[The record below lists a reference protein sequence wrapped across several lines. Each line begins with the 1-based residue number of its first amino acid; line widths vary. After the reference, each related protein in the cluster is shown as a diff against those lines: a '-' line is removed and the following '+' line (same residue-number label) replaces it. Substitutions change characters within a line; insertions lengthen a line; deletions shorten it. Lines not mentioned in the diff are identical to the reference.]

1 MNRINPLYICTF
13 LVVILVIVF
22 YQDHKI
28 QRLVEDR
35 SQHIHQLEKV
45 AKKVAAL
52 RNYWGDSKLQKR
64 RVLQLISSPLIKRF
78 VKKSQKGRDRYKI
91 LLDGVDAANADRIAD
106 KIFNSF
112 VKVGAFS
119 ITRKDKTKISME
131 VEFRY

>member
-1 MNRINPLYICTF
+1 MNRINPLYISAF
-13 LVVILVIVF
+13 LVVILLVIW

-28 QRLVEDR
+28 QRLVGEK
-35 SQHIHQLEKV
+35 SKHLYQLEKV
-45 AKKVAAL
+45 GKKVAVL
-52 RNYWGDSKLQKR
+52 RNYWGDSKLQQQ
-64 RVLQLISSPLIKRF
+64 RVLQLVNSPLIKPF
-78 VKKSQKGRDRYKI
+78 VKKSRKGRERYKI
-91 LLDGVDAANADRIAD
+91 VIEGIDASNADRIAD